1 MPITKLYEYSV
12 IYSDRSYNL
21 MSDQFISSMKFISN
35 TLKKLYNFDF
45 LALIPGSGTYAMES
59 VARQFAM
66 NKKVLVVRNGYFSYR
81 WSDIFN
87 VCKIPNEEIVL
98 KATKINNDKLP
109 TFEPLPIGDIV
120 LKIITNKPQV
130 VFAPHV
136 ETSTGIMLPNEY
148 LKSISSAAHQ
158 VGAIFVLDCI
168 ASGNIWLD
176 MKDLGIDVIISA
188 PQKGFSGPAGFG
200 LVFLNKKS
208 RDLINLSNHNE
219 LSFCCNLKKWL
230 EVMEEY
236 DKGKFKYYTTL
247 PTNSIM
253 EWYNILKEANNYGF
267 DKLKKNCK
275 FLGIRITNILLSK
288 GFKRVTSLNFHSPS
302 VIVCYTEKS
311 DMVKKFKDNRLQIA
325 GGVPFMLDEESIL
338 DARKYTFRIGLFGL
352 DKIKDIHSVAV
363 HFEKTLNKLLE
374 NE

>member
-1 MPITKLYEYSV
+1 MSSIIPITKLYEYSV

-21 MSDQFISSMKFISN
+21 MSEEFINCMKFINN
-35 TLKKLYNFDF
+35 TLKKLYNFYS

-66 NKKVLVVRNGYFSYR
+66 NKKVLVIRNGYFSYR
-81 WSDIFN
+81 WTDIFN
-87 VCKIPNEEIVL
+87 VCKIPKEEIVI
-98 KATKINNDKLP
+98 KANKINNDKMP

-120 LKIITNKPQV
+120 LKIITNKPEV

-136 ETSTGIMLPNEY
+136 ETSTGIMFPNEY
-148 LKSISSAAHQ
+148 LKSIASAAHQ

-176 MKDLGIDVIISA
+176 MEELDIDVIISA

-208 RDLINLSNHNE
+208 NDIINSSDNDK

-230 EVMEEY
+230 EVMQEY
-236 DKGKFKYYTTL
+236 EKGKFKYYTTL

-253 EWYNILKEANNYGF
+253 EWYNILKEADDFGF
-267 DKLKKNCK
+267 DKLKKNCN
-275 FLGIRITNILLSK
+275 FLGIRISNILLAK
-288 GFKRVTSLNFHSPS
+288 GFKKSNIFRFSFTKCYSLL
-302 VIVCYTEKS
+302 Y
-311 DMVKKFKDNRLQIA
+311 
-325 GGVPFMLDEESIL
+325 
-338 DARKYTFRIGLFGL
+338 
-352 DKIKDIHSVAV
+352 
-363 HFEKTLNKLLE
+363 
-374 NE
+374 

>member
-1 MPITKLYEYSV
+1 MPKTTLYEYSV

-21 MSDQFISSMKFISN
+21 MSDEFISSMKYISN
-35 TLKKLYNFDF
+35 TLKKLYNSDYI
-45 LALIPGSGTYAMES
+45 ALIPGSGTYAMES

-66 NKKVLVVRNGYFSYR
+66 NQKVLVIRNGYFSYR

-87 VCKIPNEEIVL
+87 VCKIPSEEIVI
-98 KATKINNDKLP
+98 KATNLNNDKFP
-109 TFEPLPIGDIV
+109 IFEPLPIGDIQR
-120 LKIITNKPQV
+120 KIITNKPKV

-148 LKSISSAAHQ
+148 LKSIASAAHQ
-158 VGAIFVLDCI
+158 VGAIFILDCI
-168 ASGNIWLD
+168 ASGNMWLD

-208 RDLINLSNHNE
+208 KDLMNSSNNTE

-236 DKGKFKYYTTL
+236 EKGNFKYYTTL
-247 PTNSIM
+247 PTDSIM
-253 EWYNILKEANNYGF
+253 EWFNILKEADNFGF
-267 DKLKKNCK
+267 YNLKENCK

-302 VIVCYTEKS
+302 VIVCYTDIEN
-311 DMVKKFKDNRLQIA
+311 MVDKFKQNRLQIA
-325 GGVPFMLDEESIL
+325 GGVPFMLDEEKFL
-338 DARKYTFRIGLFGL
+338 DSKKCTFRIGLFGL
-352 DKIKDIHSVAV
+352 DKIKNIHPIAT
-363 HFEKTLNKLLE
+363 HFEKTLNKLME
-374 NE
+374 N